1 MPVKLFDTTGYK
13 KVTIEEFWKKID
25 EKDDYYLDIYEYSEA
40 DIDGKHVWIPT
51 VEKLMELE
59 DEQMAFD
66 FEAEVP

>member
-1 MPVKLFDTTGYK
+1 MPVKYFNTTGYK
-13 KVTIEEFWKKID
+13 KITVEEFWKKID